1 MEESTKDR
9 TKTQDKTTPTF
20 QEANINHKSNESEE
34 TGGLAEVL
42 ISICFWTCSTW
53 IVIVPETQD
62 NDRMRQIIMS
72 NDIKLT
78 KSTKYGKK
86 LQRINKY

>member
-1 MEESTKDR
+1 MLDMEESTKDW
-9 TKTQDKTTPTF
+9 TKPQDKTTPTF
-20 QEANINHKSNESEE
+20 QEASINHKSNESEE
-34 TGGLAEVL
+34 TGELAEVL
-42 ISICFWTCSTW
+42 ISICFSTGSTW

-78 KSTKYGKK
+78 KSTKYEEKK
-86 LQRINKY
+86 KN